1 MFIYNMFNYIS
12 TYIYLF
18 YNYIFIFSKNLYN
31 FLFDKDYKYNPMDK
45 ETSFINEFTKYEIVS
60 DSSSPISPSSLP
72 FFCDAFN
79 EISNTN
85 FQDISYQDISYQD
98 ISYQDLSIIEEILDG
113 LVDTIITNTQD
124 NKYISKYDT
133 KYTNDNTKFYDEWE
147 VI

>member
-85 FQDISYQDISYQD
+85 FKDISYQDISYQD
-98 ISYQDLSIIEEILDG
+98 ISIIKEILDE
-113 LVDTIITNTQD
+113 LINTIICNSED
-124 NKYISKYDT
+124 NKYNSKYDR
-133 KYTNDNTKFYDEWE
+133 KYSNDNTKFYDEWE